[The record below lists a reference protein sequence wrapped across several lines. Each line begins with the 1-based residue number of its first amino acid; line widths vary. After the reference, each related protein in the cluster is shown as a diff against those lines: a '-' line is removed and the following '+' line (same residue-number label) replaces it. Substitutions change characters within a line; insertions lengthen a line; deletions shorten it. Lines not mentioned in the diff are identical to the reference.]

1 MKCPKCHNCGPSDAK
16 FCLACGHKLGVVCSV
31 GETVNPQVSKFC
43 ITCGR
48 RLPRPTSVPL
58 DDPASEAI
66 FTDDPVTGKTISPHY
81 PTEGERKYVT
91 VLLSDLSN
99 YTALSKQLDPEE
111 VREIL
116 NRIYGEISKIVAKYG
131 GFIEK
136 FLGDAVMALFGA
148 IKSNEDDP
156 MRAIRAAREIHHRVS
171 GLTAEFEDRI
181 GLPLSMHTG
190 INTGLV
196 LTDALIFQNGS
207 HGVSGVTPNLAVH
220 LSKLAKPGEILVG
233 PETHRLARRYFN
245 FDPSELVTVKGIF
258 KPVQVCRVSSMI
270 DRPKK
275 IHRFHG
281 LRADLIGRTME
292 LELLSE
298 AVQKL
303 SAKKGS
309 IFTICGNA
317 GTGKSRLIEGFKS
330 TLNLEKVFWLEGQ
343 CYPYTRNITYSPLID
358 MLNRVFQIE
367 EDDPPERVREKIASG
382 LNFIQ
387 TEEDIAPYVGSLYNL
402 SYPELEEIRPEI
414 WRIRLQEAILEILSA
429 MARKAPTIICLED
442 LHWADPSSLELIRFL
457 LSDFRY
463 PVLIMCVHRPPLA
476 LFSSHQIANFGT
488 SFTEIRL
495 EDLSASETVGMVE
508 SLLNSKHIPF
518 ELKKFLR
525 EEAGG
530 NPFYLEE
537 VINSL
542 VESQAL
548 IDENGRWF
556 LNRKINASYI
566 PTTIHGVI
574 AARLDRLDKEM
585 KRLLQESA
593 VIGRAFYYEILNRTT
608 EIQGNIWQ
616 YLSGLET
623 LDLIKARSFQ
633 PVVEYIFKHAL
644 TQEVVYG
651 SLLKKESRAIHA
663 RTGHVVEQ
671 LFTDRLPEYYETLA
685 FHFKQAQSY
694 GKAFDYLVKS
704 GEKSLA
710 RYALEEAH
718 TYYQDAYEILNNR
731 FDDSA
736 NTSNMMID
744 LLNKWSFVYYY
755 RGQYKE
761 LLSLLTRHQTLAE
774 SINDKVGQGMFDA
787 WLGWALWHRE
797 RFKEAHHYL
806 SAALKMGE
814 EKKSNRVI
822 GYACCWLPWVC
833 TELGLLDDAVL
844 FAERAE
850 RIFKTGCT
858 DPYIYFCA
866 MAGKGYASWH
876 RGDRDKTLSVG
887 KALLEFGEGQ
897 GDQRARVMGYCCIG
911 WSQLVEGDLSQAVIS
926 FEKAVQVSV
935 DPWYALFPKLALTY
949 GQILEGNI
957 RQARNHVAEIL
968 EFSNSF
974 GAEFA
979 GKPAHFFQGMIFI
992 AEGRINEGLE
1002 IVEKIYQSWME
1013 NGSKLRQSACGSMLA
1028 VVYAVLARK
1037 VEDPHRKKFA
1047 ASAAGKAHT
1056 YFQASIQ
1063 SGKQIG
1069 ANGALGRAYLN
1080 WGYLHQQEG
1089 NTDRA
1094 GRCFAAAIQY
1104 FRLCKSDTYLEQ
1116 AQNALTSLDQRTED
1130 REECGSRNAK
1140 VGMIAHSAESGDE
1153 FGVGNSASGP

>member
-1 MKCPKCHNCGPSDAK
+1 MKCPQCNNSGSSEAK
-16 FCLACGHKLGVVCSV
+16 FCFACGHKLGVDCSV
-31 GETVNPQVSKFC
+31 CETVNPQTNKFC

-48 RLPRPTSVPL
+48 TLPKPTSVLL
-58 DDPASEAI
+58 DDPLSDAI
-66 FTDDPVTGKTISPHY
+66 FSDDPDTGKTLAPCY

-148 IKSNEDDP
+148 IKSHEDDSI
-156 MRAIRAAREIHHRVS
+156 RAVRAAREIHHRVS
-171 GLTAEFEDRI
+171 GFTVKFEDRI

-196 LTDALIFQNGS
+196 VTDALCFLNGS
-207 HGVSGVTPNLAVH
+207 HGISGVTANLAVH
-220 LSKLAKPGEILVG
+220 LSKLAKPGEILIG
-233 PETHRLARRYFN
+233 PETHQLARRHFN
-245 FDPSELVTVKGIF
+245 FDSSELVRVKGIS
-258 KPVQVCRVSSMI
+258 KPVQAFRVSSMI

-292 LELLSE
+292 LERLSE

-303 SAKKGS
+303 RAKEGS

-330 TLNLEKVFWLEGQ
+330 SLNLEKVFWLEGQ

-358 MLNRVFQIE
+358 MLNRAFLIK
-367 EDDPPERVREKIASG
+367 EDDPPQRVREKIASG
-382 LNFIQ
+382 LNFIR
-387 TEEDIAPYVGSLYNL
+387 TREDIVPYVGSLYNL
-402 SYPELEEIRPEI
+402 SYPELEGIRPEI
-414 WRIRLQEAILEILSA
+414 WRIRLQEAILELLSA
-429 MARKAPTIICLED
+429 MARMAPTIICLED

-457 LSDFRY
+457 LSDFKY
-463 PVLIMCVHRPPLA
+463 PALIMCVHRPPLA
-476 LFSSHQIANFGT
+476 LFPSHQIANFG
-488 SFTEIRL
+488 SSYTEIRL
-495 EDLSASETVGMVE
+495 EDLSASETAEMVE

-525 EEAGG
+525 KEAGG

-542 VESQAL
+542 VESQTL
-548 IDENGRWF
+548 MDENGRWF
-556 LNRKINASYI
+556 LNRKINTFDI

-574 AARLDRLDKEM
+574 AARLDRLDKDM

-593 VIGRAFYYEILNRTT
+593 VIGRAFNYEILNRIT
-608 EIQGNIWQ
+608 EIQSNIWQ
-616 YLSGLET
+616 HLSGLET
-623 LDLIKARSFQ
+623 LDLINARSFQ

-663 RTGHVVEQ
+663 RTGQAVEQ

-694 GKAFDYLVKS
+694 DKAFDYLVKS

-718 TYYQDAYEILNNR
+718 TYYQDAYKILNNR
-731 FDDSA
+731 FDESA
-736 NTSNMMID
+736 KSSKLMID
-744 LLNKWSFVYYY
+744 LLNKWFFVYYY
-755 RGQYKE
+755 RGRYKD

-774 SINDKVGQGMFDA
+774 SIDDKAGQGMFYA
-787 WLGWALWHRE
+787 WLGWSLWHRE

-806 SAALKMGE
+806 SAALKIGE

-822 GYACCWLPWVC
+822 GYACCWLSWAC

-850 RIFKTGCT
+850 KIYKTDCT

-876 RGDRDKTLSVG
+876 QGDRDKTLAVG

-897 GDQRARVMGYCCIG
+897 GDQRARVMGYCCTG
-911 WSQLVEGDLSQAVIS
+911 WSQSVEGDLSQAVIS

-949 GQILEGNI
+949 GLVLEGNV
-957 RQARNHVAEIL
+957 RQARSQIAEIL

-979 GKPAHFFQGMIFI
+979 GKPAQFFQGMIII
-992 AEGRINEGLE
+992 AEGRVNEGLA
-1002 IVEKIYQSWME
+1002 IVEEIYQGWVES
-1013 NGSKLRQSACGSMLA
+1013 GSKLRQSACGSVLA
-1028 VVYAVLARK
+1028 AVYAVLARK
-1037 VEDPHRKKFA
+1037 VEDPQRKKIA
-1047 ASAAGKAHT
+1047 AAAAAKAHA
-1056 YFQASIQ
+1056 YFLDSIQ
-1063 SGKQIG
+1063 SARQIG
-1069 ANGALGRAYLN
+1069 ANSTLGRAYLN

-1089 NTDRA
+1089 NADRA
-1094 GRCFAAAIQY
+1094 AGCFAAAIQY
-1104 FRLCKSDTYLEQ
+1104 FGLCNADTYLVQ
-1116 AQNALTSLDQRTED
+1116 AQKALALLDQRTDARSQRIEDRGQRSED
-1130 REECGSRNAK
+1130 REEF
-1140 VGMIAHSAESGDE
+1140 GMIAHSA
-1153 FGVGNSASGP
+1153 

>member
-1 MKCPKCHNCGPSDAK
+1 MKCPQCNSSGPSNAK
-16 FCLACGHKLGVVCSV
+16 FCFACGHKLGVVCPV
-31 GETVNPQVSKFC
+31 CETINPQAGKFC

-48 RLPRPTSVPL
+48 RLPGPASVFL
-58 DDPASEAI
+58 VDPASDAV
-66 FTDDPVTGKTISPHY
+66 TSSAPVAVNGIAPRY

-99 YTALSKQLDPEE
+99 YTALTKQLDPEE
-111 VREIL
+111 VREFL
-116 NRIYGEISKIVAKYG
+116 NRIFGQISKIVAKYG

-148 IKSNEDDP
+148 IKSHEDDP
-156 MRAIRAAREIHHRVS
+156 IRAIRAAREIHHRVR
-171 GLTAEFEDRI
+171 GLTASYEDRM
-181 GLPLSMHTG
+181 GLTLAMHTG

-196 LTDALIFQNGS
+196 VTDGSNFQNGC
-207 HGVSGVTPNLAVH
+207 HGVSGVTPNLAAH
-220 LSKLAKPGEILVG
+220 LSELAKPGEILVG
-233 PETHRLARRYFN
+233 PETHRLARRYFY
-245 FDPSELVTVKGIF
+245 FDSPELVRVKGIAQ
-258 KPVQVCRVSSMI
+258 PVQVFRVSSII

-303 SAKKGS
+303 RAKKGTV
-309 IFTICGNA
+309 FTICGNA
-317 GTGKSRLIEGFKS
+317 GTGKSRLIESFKS
-330 TLNLEKVFWLEGQ
+330 TLNLEKVFWLEGL

-358 MLNRVFQIE
+358 MLNKAFRIE
-367 EDDPPERVREKIASG
+367 EDDPPKRVREKIASG
-382 LNFIQ
+382 LKFIRA
-387 TEEDIAPYVGSLYNL
+387 EEDIVPYVGSLYNL
-402 SYPELEEIRPEI
+402 SYPELGEIRPEI
-414 WRIRLQEAILEILSA
+414 WRIRLQEAILEILNA

-457 LSDFRY
+457 LADFRY
-463 PVLIMCVHRPPLA
+463 PALIMCVHRPPLA
-476 LFSSHQIANFGT
+476 LFSSHQIAEFGT
-488 SFTEIRL
+488 SYTEIRL
-495 EDLSASETVGMVE
+495 EDLSASETVAMVE
-508 SLLNSKHIPF
+508 SLLNSRRIPF

-542 VESQAL
+542 VESQTL
-548 IDENGRWF
+548 IEDDGRWF
-556 LNRKINASYI
+556 LNRKIKTSDI

-593 VIGRAFYYEILNRTT
+593 VIGRAFYYEILNRITDV
-608 EIQGNIWQ
+608 QGNIWQ

-651 SLLKKESRAIHA
+651 SLLKKDRRALHA

-671 LFTDRLPEYYETLA
+671 LFKDRLTEYYETLA
-685 FHFKQAQSY
+685 FHFNQAQSY
-694 GKAFDYLVKS
+694 AKAFDYLVKS

-718 TYYQDAYEILNNR
+718 TYYQTAYEILNNR

-736 NTSNMMID
+736 KTASLMID
-744 LLNKWSFVYYY
+744 LLNRWSFVYYY

-761 LLSLLTRHQTLAE
+761 LLSLLIRHQNLAE
-774 SINDKVGQGMFDA
+774 SINDKAGQGMFYA

-806 SAALKMGE
+806 SAALKIGE

-833 TELGLLDDAVL
+833 TELGLLEDAVL

-850 RIFKTGCT
+850 RIFKTDCT
-858 DPYIYFCA
+858 DPYIFFCA
-866 MAGKGYASWH
+866 LAGKGYACWH
-876 RGDRDKTLSVG
+876 RGDRDKTLAVG
-887 KALLEFGEGQ
+887 NALLEFGEGQ
-897 GDQRARVMGYCCIG
+897 QDQRARVMGYCCVG

-949 GQILEGNI
+949 GLILAGNV
-957 RQARNHVAEIL
+957 RHARDHIAEIID
-968 EFSNSF
+968 FSDSF

-979 GKPAHFFQGMIFI
+979 GKPAHFFQGMVSM
-992 AEGRINEGLE
+992 AEGRIYQGME
-1002 IVEKIYQSWME
+1002 IVEKIYQSWVE
-1013 NGSKLRQSACGSMLA
+1013 NGSKLRLAACGSMLA
-1028 VVYAVLARK
+1028 TVCALLARQAA
-1037 VEDPHRKKFA
+1037 DQRRKGFA
-1047 ASAAGKAHT
+1047 ASAAEKAHA
-1056 YFQASIQ
+1056 YFQASIE
-1063 SGKQIG
+1063 SGRQIG
-1069 ANGALGRAYLN
+1069 ANGMLGRAYLN
-1080 WGYLHQQEG
+1080 WGYLYQHEG
-1089 NTDRA
+1089 NADRA
-1094 GRCFAAAIQY
+1094 GRCFAEALQY
-1104 FRLCKSDTYLEQ
+1104 FGRCNSDTYLMQTRQ
-1116 AQNALTSLDQRTED
+1116 ALAELDRGTED
-1130 REECGSRNAK
+1130 RVESGSGKAE
-1140 VGMIAHSAESGDE
+1140 VGMLAHSA
-1153 FGVGNSASGP
+1153 

>member
-1 MKCPKCHNCGPSDAK
+1 MKCPQCNNCGSSESK
-16 FCLACGHKLGVVCSV
+16 FCFACGHKLGVDCSV
-31 GETVNPQVSKFC
+31 CETVNPQTNKFC

-48 RLPRPTSVPL
+48 PLPKPTSVLL
-58 DDPASEAI
+58 DDPLSDALFS
-66 FTDDPVTGKTISPHY
+66 DDPVSGKTIAPCY

-148 IKSNEDDP
+148 IKSHEDDSI
-156 MRAIRAAREIHHRVS
+156 RAVRAAREIHHRV
-171 GLTAEFEDRI
+171 GGFTVKFEDRI

-196 LTDALIFQNGS
+196 VTDALCFQNGS

-220 LSKLAKPGEILVG
+220 LSKLAKPGEILIG
-233 PETHRLARRYFN
+233 PETHRLARRYFH
-245 FDPSELVTVKGIF
+245 FDSSELVTVKGIS
-258 KPVQVCRVSSMI
+258 KPVQAFRVSSMI

-303 SAKKGS
+303 RTKEGS

-330 TLNLEKVFWLEGQ
+330 SLDLEKVFWLEGQ

-358 MLNRVFQIE
+358 MLNRVFRIE
-367 EDDPPERVREKIASG
+367 EDDPPGRVREKIASG
-382 LNFIQ
+382 LNSIE
-387 TEEDIAPYVGSLYNL
+387 TREDIVPYVGSLYNL
-402 SYPELEEIRPEI
+402 SYPELEDIRPEI
-414 WRIRLQEAILEILSA
+414 WRIRLQEAILELLTA

-463 PVLIMCVHRPPLA
+463 PALIMCVHRPPLA
-476 LFSSHQIANFGT
+476 LFPSHQTASLG
-488 SFTEIRL
+488 SSYTEIRL
-495 EDLSASETVGMVE
+495 EDLSASETADMVE
-508 SLLNSKHIPF
+508 SLLHSKHIPF

-542 VESQAL
+542 VESQTL
-548 IDENGRWF
+548 MDDNGRWF
-556 LNRKINASYI
+556 LNRTINTFDI

-574 AARLDRLDKEM
+574 AARLDRLDKDM

-593 VIGRAFYYEILNRTT
+593 VIGRAFNYEILNRIT
-608 EIQGNIWQ
+608 EIQSNIWQ

-651 SLLKKESRAIHA
+651 SLLKKESRAVHA
-663 RTGHVVEQ
+663 RTGHAVEQ
-671 LFTDRLPEYYETLA
+671 LYTDRLPEYYETLA

-694 GKAFDYLVKS
+694 GRAFDYLVKS

-718 TYYQDAYEILNNR
+718 SFYQDAYEILTNQ
-731 FDDSA
+731 FEESA
-736 NTSNMMID
+736 KSSNLMID

-755 RGQYKE
+755 RGRYKD
-761 LLSLLTRHQTLAE
+761 LLSLLTRHQTLAD
-774 SINDKVGQGMFDA
+774 SIDDQAGQGMFYA

-806 SAALKMGE
+806 SAALKIGE
-814 EKKSNRVI
+814 EKKITRVI
-822 GYACCWLPWVC
+822 GYASCWLSWAC

-850 RIFKTGCT
+850 KIFKTDCT

-866 MAGKGYASWH
+866 MAGKGYACWH
-876 RGDRDKTLSVG
+876 RGDRDKTLAIG
-887 KALLEFGEGQ
+887 KTLLEFSEGQ

-911 WSQLVEGDLSQAVIS
+911 WSQFVEGDLSQAVIS
-926 FEKAVQVSV
+926 FEKAAQVSV
-935 DPWYALFPKLALTY
+935 DPWYALFPKLALAY
-949 GQILEGNI
+949 SLVLEGNVQ
-957 RQARNHVAEIL
+957 QARSHIAEIL

-979 GKPAHFFQGMIFI
+979 GKPARFFQGIIII
-992 AEGRINEGLE
+992 AEGRINEGLA
-1002 IVEKIYQSWME
+1002 IVEEIYQSWVE
-1013 NGSKLRQSACGSMLA
+1013 NGSKLRQSACGTMLA
-1028 VVYAVLARK
+1028 AVYAVLARK
-1037 VEDPHRKKFA
+1037 VKDPQRKKFA
-1047 ASAAGKAHT
+1047 AAAAAKAHA
-1056 YFQASIQ
+1056 YFQESIQ
-1063 SGKQIG
+1063 SAKQIG
-1069 ANGALGRAYLN
+1069 ANSALGRAYLN
-1080 WGYLHQQEG
+1080 WGSLHQQEG
-1089 NTDRA
+1089 NADRA
-1094 GRCFAAAIQY
+1094 ARCFAAAIQY
-1104 FRLCKSDTYLEQ
+1104 FGLCNSDTYSVQ
-1116 AQNALTSLDQRTED
+1116 ARKALALLDQRTED
-1130 REECGSRNAK
+1130 REEFGSRNAAWDELSRFE
-1140 VGMIAHSAESGDE
+1140 VGMIT
-1153 FGVGNSASGP
+1153 

>member
-1 MKCPKCHNCGPSDAK
+1 MKCPRCNNIGPVDAK
-16 FCLACGHKLGVVCSV
+16 FCFACGHKLGTVCSV
-31 GETVNPQVSKFC
+31 CETVNPQASIFC
-43 ITCGR
+43 ISCGR
-48 RLPRPTSVPL
+48 RLPNPISALL
-58 DDPASEAI
+58 DDSAFDSFRPEHPIA
-66 FTDDPVTGKTISPHY
+66 GYTISPRY
-81 PTEGERKYVT
+81 AAGGERKYVT

-99 YTALSKQLDPEE
+99 YTAMSKQLDPEE
-111 VREIL
+111 VKDIL
-116 NRIYGEISKIVAKYG
+116 NQIYGEISKIVANYG

-136 FLGDAVMALFGA
+136 FLGDAVMAIFGA
-148 IKSNEDDP
+148 IKSHEDDP
-156 MRAIRAAREIHHRVS
+156 IRAIRSAREIHYRVS
-171 GLTAEFEDRI
+171 TITAALQDRI
-181 GLPLSMHTG
+181 GLLLTMHTG

-196 LTDALIFQNGS
+196 VTDAINFQNVS
-207 HGVSGVTPNLAVH
+207 HGLTGATPNLAVH
-220 LSKLAKPGEILVG
+220 LSELAKPGEILVG

-245 FDPSELVTVKGIF
+245 FDSSKLVKLKGIS
-258 KPVQVCRVSSMI
+258 KPVQVFRVASLI
-270 DRPKK
+270 ERPKK

-298 AVQKL
+298 AVRKL
-303 SAKKGS
+303 RTKQGS

-317 GTGKSRLIEGFKS
+317 GTGKSRLVEAFRS
-330 TLNLEKVFWLEGQ
+330 SLDVEKIFWLEGQ
-343 CYPYTRNITYSPLID
+343 CYPFTKNITYSPLID
-358 MLNRVFQIE
+358 MLNRAFRIRE
-367 EDDPPERVREKIASG
+367 GDLPEQVREKIASG
-382 LNFIQ
+382 LHFIQ
-387 TEEDIAPYVGSLYNL
+387 AKEDIIPYVGSLYNL
-402 SYPELEEIRPEI
+402 SFPELRGIRPEI
-414 WRIRLQEAILEILSA
+414 WRVRLQEAILEILNA
-429 MARKAPTIICLED
+429 MARKAPTVICLED

-463 PVLIMCVHRPPLA
+463 PALIICVHRPPLT
-476 LFSSHQIANFGT
+476 LFSSHQISSLGT
-488 SFTEIRL
+488 SYTEIRI
-495 EDLSASETVGMVE
+495 EDLSASETMNMAE
-508 SLLNSKHIPF
+508 SLLKSKYIPF
-518 ELKKFLR
+518 ELKNFMR
-525 EEAGG
+525 EAAGG

-542 VESQAL
+542 VESQTL

-556 LNRKINASYI
+556 LNRKINTADI

-593 VIGRAFYYEILNRTT
+593 VIGRSFYYEILNRIT

-663 RTGHVVEQ
+663 RIGHVVEQ
-671 LFTDRLPEYYETLA
+671 LFEDRLPEYYETLA
-685 FHFKQAQSY
+685 FHFKRAQSY
-694 GKAFDYLVKS
+694 DKAFGYLVKS

-718 TYYQDAYEILNNR
+718 AYYLDAYDIVNKRLDN
-731 FDDSA
+731 SA
-736 NTSNMMID
+736 KTSNLMID

-761 LLSLLTRHQTLAE
+761 LLALLTRHQTQAE
-774 SINDKVGQGMFDA
+774 SINDLAGRGMFYA

-797 RFKEAHHYL
+797 RFKEAHQYL
-806 SAALKMGE
+806 TAALKIGE
-814 EKKSNRVI
+814 EKKSYPVI

-858 DPYIYFCA
+858 DQYIYFCA

-876 RGDRDKTLSVG
+876 RGDRHKTLAVG

-897 GDQRARVMGYCCIG
+897 SDQRARVMGYCCIG
-911 WSQLVEGDLSQAVIS
+911 WSQLIEGNLSQAVTS
-926 FEKAVQVSV
+926 FEKAIQVSV

-949 GQILEGNI
+949 GLILEGNV
-957 RQARNHVAEIL
+957 RPAREHIAEIL

-979 GKPAHFFQGMIFI
+979 GQPAHFFQGMIFI
-992 AEGRINEGLE
+992 AEGRIDAGLA
-1002 IVEKIYQSWME
+1002 IVEKIYQSWVE
-1013 NGSKLRQSACGSMLA
+1013 NGSILRQSACGSMLA
-1028 VVYAVLARK
+1028 AAYSVLARQ
-1037 VEDPHRKKFA
+1037 VEDPHRKRFA
-1047 ASAAGKAHT
+1047 AAAAGKAHAL
-1056 YFQASIQ
+1056 FQAAVQ
-1063 SGKQIG
+1063 SGEQIG
-1069 ANGALGRAYLN
+1069 AHSALGRAYLN

-1089 NTDRA
+1089 NSDRA
-1094 GRCFAAAIQY
+1094 DRCFAAAIQY
-1104 FRLCKSDTYLEQ
+1104 FQRCDSDTFLMQ
-1116 AQNALTSLDQRTED
+1116 AQKAMASLGQKTDIRDQTTDVRRKRTDD
-1130 REECGSRNAK
+1130 R
-1140 VGMIAHSAESGDE
+1140 
-1153 FGVGNSASGP
+1153 